1 MEAKLARQQL
11 SKRDLPPIEKP
22 RRNKK
27 GTRSDPGALVS
38 NVHFLLKIFEN
49 YTGYDFVS
57 RKRSEAGSENLK
69 SFMLGAKRY
78 FLIIVL
84 EYGIFKFDVDSGLH
98 RQ

>member
-38 NVHFLLKIFEN
+38 NAHVLLELLNNFQKL
-49 YTGYDFVS
+49 YW
-57 RKRSEAGSENLK
+57 L
-69 SFMLGAKRY
+69 
-78 FLIIVL
+78 
-84 EYGIFKFDVDSGLH
+84 
-98 RQ
+98 